1 MWDLTGKTALVT
13 GAAGGLGQAMVRA
26 LQAQGAG
33 VIIAGTSS
41 SKLEAFADTL
51 AIKPVQMI
59 VADLSDPE
67 APAGVLKTAGEI
79 DILVNNAGVTRDGL
93 ALRMGASAWDTV
105 LQVNLSAAFK
115 LSQGA
120 LKGMIARRWG
130 RIVNISSVVGTTGNP
145 GQSNYCAAK
154 AGLVGMSKALALEV
168 ARRGVTVNCIAPGFI
183 ASEMTAALTDAQK
196 EAILARIPQGEM
208 GAPEDIAQAVV
219 YLSSQA
225 GRYITG
231 QTLHINGGMAMI

>member
-41 SKLEAFADTL
+41 NKLEAFAQTL
-51 AIKPVQMI
+51 TIQPVQMI
-59 VADLSDPE
+59 VADLSDPA
-67 APAGVLKTAGEI
+67 APAAILKAAGEI

-93 ALRMGASAWDTV
+93 ALRMNASAWDTV
-105 LQVNLSAAFK
+105 LNINLSAAFK

-120 LKGMIARRWG
+120 LKGMIGRRWG
-130 RIVNISSVVGTTGNP
+130 RIINISSVVGTTGNP
-145 GQSNYCAAK
+145 GQANYCAAK
-154 AGLVGMSKALALEV
+154 AGMVGMSKALALEV
-168 ARRGVTVNCIAPGFI
+168 ARRGVTVNCIAPGFM
-183 ASEMTAALTDAQK
+183 ASEMTAALTNAQK
-196 EAILARIPQGEM
+196 DAILARIPQGEM
-208 GAPEDIAQAVV
+208 GTPEDIAQAVV
-219 YLSSQA
+219 YFSSEA